1 MNLEIIKVAILTI
14 SDSRNKDQDL
24 SGKVIND
31 SLDRDRF
38 TVASYDLVRDDIEE
52 IKSRLA
58 HYTDKLEVNL
68 VLTTGGTGFGRRD
81 VTPEATAEIVDKL
94 VPGLAELIRI
104 EGGKKTPKAF
114 LSRGVSGIRKNTLI
128 INLPGSPKGAKE
140 SLEAIMG
147 IIPHAIDMI
156 KGRSH

>member
-1 MNLEIIKVAILTI
+1 MNPGMIKVAILTI

-31 SLDRDRF
+31 FLDSDRF
-38 TVASYDLVRDDIEE
+38 TVVSYDLVCDDIGQ
-52 IKSRLA
+52 IKNKLI
-58 HYTDKLEVNL
+58 HYADELGLDL
-68 VLTTGGTGFGRRD
+68 VLTTGGTGFGQRD
-81 VTPEATAEIVDKL
+81 LTPEATAEAINKSA
-94 VPGLAELIRI
+94 PGIAELIRI

-128 INLPGSPKGAKE
+128 VNLPGSPKGVKE
-140 SLEAIMG
+140 SLEAVRD
-147 IIPHAIDMI
+147 IIHHAIDMI